1 MLKLNLFLGSCKFLV
16 LIKLRIQGI
25 DSVARISSKSSSF
38 TLDYDLLTTKV
49 FGIALATTVL
59 LIDTLVGKCLKTP
72 VLGK

>member
-16 LIKLRIQGI
+16 LIKLRILGI